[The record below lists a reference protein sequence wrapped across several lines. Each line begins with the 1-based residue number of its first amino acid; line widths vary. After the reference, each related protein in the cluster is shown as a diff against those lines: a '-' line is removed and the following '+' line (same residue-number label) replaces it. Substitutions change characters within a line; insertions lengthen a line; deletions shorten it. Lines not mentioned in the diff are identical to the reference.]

1 MATEDLGDVIVCN
14 LVRREDDTDDIT
26 VRLRDSSGNLVDTTN
41 FTANLRVSATADGTP
56 LATFAGAA
64 PVSPTQPNGLI
75 VIDMASFAI
84 TPGSY
89 KYDIRITDGNPADN
103 PARVYF
109 AGGLKVRDR
118 IQ

>member
-1 MATEDLGDVIVCN
+1 MATEDLGDVIACN
-14 LVRREDDTDDIT
+14 LVRREEDTDDLT

-41 FTANLRVSATADGTP
+41 FTANLRVSATADGAP
-56 LATFAGAA
+56 LGTFAGAPA
-64 PVSPTQPNGLI
+64 VSPAQPNGLI
-75 VIDMASFAI
+75 VIDMATFSI

-89 KYDIRITDGNPADN
+89 KYDIRITDNGPADN

-109 AGGLKVRDR
+109 AGSFKVKDR